1 MNKLFSDGYIL
12 LSRPS
17 GYVTHATDRILWTF
31 RTPELTAPQVDVT
44 RAWLGAIGQA
54 TQELELQ
61 HPGNRNLR
69 EVLALQADMQIEW
82 TADEEWDDATK
93 MRKLLPAEV

>member
-1 MNKLFSDGYIL
+1 M
-12 LSRPS
+12 LSRPL
-17 GYVTHATDRILWTF
+17 GYVTHATDRTLWAF
-31 RTPELTAPQVDVT
+31 RTPELTTPQVEVA
-44 RAWLGAIGQA
+44 RAWLGAIDQA

-61 HPGNRNLR
+61 HPGKRNFK

-82 TADEEWDDATK
+82 TADEKWDDATK